1 MIIGHD
7 VSHHQTGV
15 DVSRLAGRFI
25 IARTAQAKGGQ
36 YATTVDRMYATH
48 KANARKGGKIFGTY
62 LYLGS
67 GISAASN
74 AALHASIEP
83 DRSIPVM
90 VDWENGS
97 GNVAFLRACVDELRR
112 LGYTV
117 NLTYAPQWYLNGAG
131 GGGSLAGLPPL
142 CSSKYAS
149 TTPGPIAAKY
159 AQAPASYWNGYGGNS
174 VSVLQFS
181 SVGRDAAYPGNDLD
195 CLAFQGSEAQLAAL
209 FSVGGGGSVGGGST
223 QPFNPEEDTM
233 AELKASTSASVTLP
247 VPATTDDIEA
257 VIGIGWVPIEVSKV
271 AFFGPAGETGVNQLW
286 YAAARVDPGRP
297 WHFDVP
303 AGALTMEVNYS
314 FANPTAPAREVTATA
329 GFRKKN

>member
-7 VSHHQTGV
+7 VSHHQEGV

-36 YATTVDRMYATH
+36 YATTIDRMYATH
-48 KANARKGGKIFGTY
+48 KANALKGKKIFGSY
-62 LYLGS
+62 FYLGN

-74 AALHASIEP
+74 VALHASIEP
-83 DRSIPVM
+83 DRKIPVM

-97 GNVAFLRACVDELRR
+97 GNVAFLRSCVEELQR

-149 TTPGPIAAKY
+149 TIPGPISDKL
-159 AQAPASYWNGYGGNS
+159 AQAPASYWNGYGGNN

-181 SVGRDAAYPGNDLD
+181 SVGRDAAYPGNNLD
-195 CLAFQGSEAQLAAL
+195 CLAYPGSEAQLAKL
-209 FSVGGGGSVGGGST
+209 FGVAAPTTTS
-223 QPFNPEEDTM
+223 FNPEEDNM
-233 AELKASTSASVTLP
+233 AELKASTNASVTLP

-257 VIGIGWVPIEVSKV
+257 VIGIGWVPIEISKV
-271 AFFGPAGETGVNQLW
+271 AFFGPTPGDVPGPNQLW
-286 YAAARVDPGRP
+286 YASARVDPGRP

-303 AGALTMEVNYS
+303 DGALTMEVNYS